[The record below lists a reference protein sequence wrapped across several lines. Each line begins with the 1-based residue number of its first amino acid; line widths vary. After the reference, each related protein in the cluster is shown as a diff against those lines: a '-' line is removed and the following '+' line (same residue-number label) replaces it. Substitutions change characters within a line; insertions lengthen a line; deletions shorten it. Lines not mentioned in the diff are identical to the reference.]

1 MGQETVLG
9 IRINVDASSAGPA
22 SAEASAALNKV
33 KTDLGALQ
41 ERFGT
46 LTAAQQKYVASQYQ
60 AMQAAAGNSNA
71 VRALQG
77 AMQGFNSTQI
87 ETLLTMGRVT
97 DEAKKGAAGN
107 ESMFASFV
115 KGAVVVDLAKQAFE
129 TLIGVYKGARE
140 ATREMQQENLRV
152 EAVLTATGRATEG
165 LGERIKKLATGMQE
179 STGISDDAVKRSSA
193 VLATYTGIVGKNFER
208 TITLAGDLAAVFGG
222 DLKSRTEQLARA
234 LTDPATSLSQLE
246 RQFGKFSP
254 TLKQQVKDLMAMNE
268 VAEAQKLILDE
279 LAGRV
284 GGAAVR
290 AYSGLERQIVGT
302 KNAWD
307 DLLKALGNKIFDAQ
321 SQDAGW
327 METAL
332 RALSNTVDN
341 FDLNKLKYI
350 VALSTGNAA
359 LLAQVGAQDISHLEQ
374 KKTAPQTFRQME
386 IESSSEYYEE
396 KATAAAAAKAT
407 LESAVEGMHKIL
419 EDTRDKR
426 SKLNDELERVNK
438 LTMDRLFMA
447 GSAEESAKIL
457 AEMDAATAGLQRKY
471 AERKAAV
478 AKAVEDTYDSSE
490 QWAKVALDYA
500 MGVAKGDLEQIK
512 GYLDETSKAIEA
524 AHKAGLVSEQD
535 YWEKKAQL
543 VEDGVAATEVAL
555 EDELAAIYRE
565 QSRLRDARTMA
576 GNDAKKVDQINLQ
589 LAASDVKVLDIGI
602 KLEANQ
608 RKLGDA
614 TRLRAQGTQAATD
627 AQRKFYEEVQRA
639 LEPER
644 QQLEALQLAN
654 AQWGLTPV
662 QIAEANVALAESSLQ
677 LALNGRGVVANTE
690 EWEKNVEIM
699 RQRVQIA
706 RDGVGALQVRTALE
720 AETNAIQDMW
730 QATEQVAKSAWD
742 IMVDGAGNTAQ
753 RLKDAFKR
761 LFFDWIWNEFAKKQ
775 VMNLFISATGVSATQ
790 ANAAGLFSGT
800 SGSGMTSLIDG
811 IGNWIGGLFGGGGS
825 GGGAA
830 NLGGTIA
837 GGATSAWGAAS
848 GSAGGNWLTT
858 LTSTFA
864 SGGTGG
870 NWLSTLGSLFS
881 SSGTAGQWLSQIGSW
896 FGIGGSTYGVAS
908 GAVLTP
914 TALGVDAAVAG
925 TAGTSAGIGS
935 IGTVSGALGT
945 IGIGAIIGGFL
956 GPMVSQDERAGTAGA
971 IGGAAGAY
979 IGAAAAAWLV
989 GAEVGSIAGPIG
1001 TIIGAVIGAV
1011 IGALSTGDG
1020 IAQRVAKFVTG
1031 SGKNYTYQGQSE
1043 FGQFGIERGSEEWF
1057 SDNEMKE
1064 TLDGWMQSIALLDN
1078 SIAAHLTA
1086 AQIGQV
1092 QGALGGTGGSTYSFG
1107 MEHQDI
1113 PGGTYGAIIRE
1124 RYTAVFSVLDGEM
1137 SKLIASFEGTTED
1150 LIKLIGDLAT
1160 VHFTLEQ
1167 QGAAIAAVIGEE
1179 LDITKLQAMNKE
1191 GETYTETMQ
1200 RLVEVFSVTNEV
1212 ARSMG
1217 RTVEEAF
1224 GGVGLSTEKV
1234 RQQLIDYAGGIENLQ
1249 VLLQSYYQNYF
1260 SAQERAAMQ
1269 LEDVQKGFQR
1279 LGIAMPL
1286 SKDEFRDLIDGID
1299 VTTAE
1304 GALLYVELMKLA
1316 PGFAAVTDSAAAL
1329 AAQAI
1334 ATAQAGQTV
1343 ALSLGTTTAAL
1354 FGLGAAGTAAM
1365 TDLAERAGG
1374 TQNLGQLIGSYQQNY
1389 LSPQQQ
1395 QQVNT
1400 AAMRQQF
1407 ADLGVEMPTSK
1418 QGFADLISGLD
1429 LTTVSGRKLLIELL
1443 KLGPGFAQVADAAKA
1458 QAEADRALAQV
1469 GAIVAATMGT
1479 TSTALFG
1486 VGAAGKA
1493 ALEQMAGL
1501 VGGSQNLA
1509 QLVNSYQQSFMSAQ
1523 ERYVVN
1529 LGDLRGKFQELGV
1542 TMPTTKQGFTDL
1554 INGLDLTTEHD
1565 RVLYAALL
1573 QLAPQFASVAD
1584 YADQMRARTQQ
1595 LLDGMQ
1601 QYIDFDPAAAINAA
1615 MNPQTLT
1622 QQWQASGIE
1631 LRRVMALYDGSEA
1644 AQQRIAQA
1652 VQNRY
1657 QTELQLVQAIAE
1669 ALNGI
1674 KGLANDTIRSMTL
1687 QTLTPEQKYLFY
1699 DAEIVRARAQLASA
1713 TDPAEIAALTQ
1724 TMINDVNAAFNLL
1737 SPAEQIARLNEFT
1750 ARIET
1755 IRAEAQARLEAT
1767 GATLSADHVSLPDSI
1782 KTAIETSMQK
1792 IAEAMNTAA
1801 DGMGEAAKDMK
1812 TGGAAAKEAAAA
1824 QMEAVIRFA
1833 KAVDTPA
1840 KVNVGISVQDDR
1852 IVTEVN

>member
-9 IRINVDASSAGPA
+9 IRINVDASSASPA

-46 LTAAQQKYVASQYQ
+46 LTAAQQKYVAAQYQ
-60 AMQAAAGNSNA
+60 AMQAAAGNTNA

-87 ETLLTMGRVT
+87 ETLLTMGKVT

-107 ESMFASFV
+107 ESMFGSFV
-115 KGAVVVDLAKQAFE
+115 KGAIVVDLAKQAMSA
-129 TLIGVYKGARE
+129 LIGTYSDMKT
-140 ATREMQQENLRV
+140 ATQELQQEQLRV
-152 EAVLTATGRATEG
+152 EAVLTATGRSAEG
-165 LGERIKKLATGMQE
+165 LRERIGALATGMQQL
-179 STGISDDAVKRSSA
+179 TKFDDGAVMKAGA
-193 VLATYTGIVGKNFER
+193 VLATFTEITGQHFER
-208 TITLAGDLAAVFGG
+208 TIQLAGDLALVFGG
-222 DLKSRTEQLARA
+222 DLTSRTEQLARA
-234 LTDPATSLSQLE
+234 LTDPAESLGQLE
-246 RQFGKFSP
+246 RQFGKFNP
-254 TLKQQVKDLMAMNE
+254 VLKQQVKDLMAMNE
-268 VAEAQKLILDE
+268 VSQAQKLILDE

-284 GGAAVR
+284 GGAATA
-290 AYSGLERQIVGT
+290 AYTGLELKVSAT
-302 KNAWD
+302 SKAYDN
-307 DLLKALGNKIFDAQ
+307 LLKAMGDAIFDKNSKDVGFLAE
-321 SQDAGW
+321 G
-327 METAL
+327 M
-332 RALSNTVDN
+332 NTLTNVIELQIPWWQK
-341 FDLNKLKYI
+341 LNI
-350 VALSTGNAA
+350 AMSGVGGAAA
-359 LLAQVGAQDISHLEQ
+359 LVDAAN
-374 KKTAPQTFRQME
+374 
-386 IESSSEYYEE
+386 
-396 KATAAAAAKAT
+396 AAAAAPKPVNLRAMENAYDAAAEAEAKAKVQR
-407 LESAVEGMHKIL
+407 AAEGINKII

-426 SKLNDELERVNK
+426 SKLNDELERINK
-438 LTMDRLFMA
+438 LTMDRLAMA

-457 AEMDAATAGLQRKY
+457 AEMDTATAGLQRKY

-478 AKAVEDTYDSSE
+478 AKEVKDTYDSSA
-490 QWAKVALDYA
+490 QWAKAALDYA

-524 AHKAGLVSEQD
+524 AHKAGLLSEQG

-543 VEDGVAATEVAL
+543 VEDGVAANEVAL
-555 EDELAAIYRE
+555 QDELDALYAQ
-565 QSRLRDARTMA
+565 QSELRDARTMA
-576 GNDAKKVDQINLQ
+576 GNDAKKVDEINLK
-589 LAASDVKVLDIGI
+589 LAATDAKVLDIDT

-639 LEPER
+639 VEPER

-662 QIAEANVALAESSLQ
+662 QIAEANVALAESNLQ

-706 RDGVGALQVRTALE
+706 RDGVGAVQVRTALE
-720 AETNAIQDMW
+720 AETHAIQDMW

-811 IGNWIGGLFGGGGS
+811 IGNWLGGLFGGGGS
-825 GGGAA
+825 SGGA
-830 NLGGTIA
+830 NLGGTLA

-848 GSAGGNWLTT
+848 GSANGNWLTT
-858 LTSTFA
+858 FTNTF
-864 SGGTGG
+864 SSNGTGG
-870 NWLSTLGSLFS
+870 NWLSMLGSLFS

-896 FGIGGSTYGVAS
+896 FGIGGSTYGVGS

-925 TAGTSAGIGS
+925 TGGGVWSGMG
-935 IGTVSGALGT
+935 GFSGALGSA
-945 IGIGAIIGGFL
+945 GIGAIIGGFL
-956 GPMVSQDERAGTAGA
+956 GPMVSQDERAGTAGT
-971 IGGAAGAY
+971 IGGAVGGV
-979 IGAAAAAWLV
+979 IGSAAAAWLV

-1031 SGKNYTYQGQSE
+1031 SGKDYTYQGSSE
-1043 FGQFGIERGSEEWF
+1043 FGQFGIERGSDQWF
-1057 SDNEMKE
+1057 SDVEMKE

-1124 RYTAVFSVLDGEM
+1124 RYTAVFSVLDVEM
-1137 SKLIASFEGTTED
+1137 SKLIATFEGTTED

-1167 QGAAIAAVIGEE
+1167 QGAAIAAVIGEG
-1179 LDITKLQAMNKE
+1179 LDITKLQAMHKE
-1191 GETYTETMQ
+1191 GESYTETMQ

-1217 RTVEEAF
+1217 KTVEEAF

-1249 VLLQSYYQNYF
+1249 GLLQSYYQNYF

-1269 LEDVQKGFQR
+1269 LDDVKKGFQL
-1279 LGIAMPL
+1279 LGIEMPL
-1286 SKDEFRDLIDGID
+1286 TKQEFRDLVDGLD

-1316 PGFAAVTDSAAAL
+1316 PGFAAVADSAAAL

-1354 FGLGAAGTAAM
+1354 FGLGEAGTAAM
-1365 TDLAERAGG
+1365 TDLVDQAGG
-1374 TQNLGQLIGSYQQNY
+1374 AQNMGQLIGSYQQNY

-1395 QQVNT
+1395 QQINE

-1407 ADLGVEMPTSK
+1407 ADLGVAMPTSK
-1418 QGFADLISGLD
+1418 QGFTDLITGLD
-1429 LTTVSGRKLLIELL
+1429 LTTASGRKLLIELL
-1443 KLGPGFAQVADAAKA
+1443 KLGPGFAQVTDAAKA
-1458 QAEADRALAQV
+1458 QADADRALAQV

-1479 TSTALFG
+1479 TSAALFG

-1509 QLVNSYQQSFMSAQ
+1509 QLVNGYQQSFLSAQ

-1529 LGDLRGKFQELGV
+1529 LGDLRSKFQELGV
-1542 TMPTTKQGFTDL
+1542 TMPTTKQGFADL

-1584 YADQMRARTQQ
+1584 YAEQMRAKTQQ

-1601 QYIDFDPAAAINAA
+1601 QYIDFDPAAAITAA

-1622 QQWQASGIE
+1622 QQWQTTGTE

-1652 VQNRY
+1652 MQARY

-1699 DAEIVRARAQLASA
+1699 DAEIVRARAQLAAA
-1713 TDPAEIAALTQ
+1713 TDPAEIASLTQ

-1792 IAEAMNTAA
+1792 IVESMNTAA
-1801 DGMGEAAKDMK
+1801 DGMGDAANAMK
-1812 TGGAAAKEAAAA
+1812 AGGTAAKEAAAA
-1824 QMEAVIRFA
+1824 QMDAVIRFA